1 MSKNKLLTVI
11 ILMFCFSA
19 FAQNESGKE
28 NIIFIIVDDLRDLVM
43 ADNQLEIITPN
54 IDKLKKR
61 GVNFKNSFTNN
72 PVCGASRASI
82 LTGLRPTKSRFR
94 NYDTKINKDS
104 PNALTIAS
112 YLKKNGYRTISN
124 GKISHFPKDAAYGW
138 DDMFRSPRSNPKDYK
153 DTLNIKNLKN
163 NFGPASEFIYADDND
178 YSDGKVTQK
187 TLQDIQSINNDD
199 KPYFIAVGFQ
209 KPHLPFIAPKKY
221 WDLYDRNDIS
231 LPYNN
236 FFPPSAP
243 KKANYFYELRKF
255 TDIPDNGPITDSKAK
270 ELIHAY
276 YACVSYIDAQ
286 IGLILDEL
294 DNQGLTNNTT
304 VVLTSDH
311 GFSLSEHGRWTKH
324 NLFQYELKIPMI
336 ISSPK
341 YKKNKTSKSFVELV
355 DLYPTFCDIAGLE
368 IPDFVQGKSLIYNL
382 KNPKKITND
391 IAFSR
396 WQNGETL
403 ISNKYYYTE
412 WSRKGNLTHRMLY
425 DIENDELQM
434 NNIAEIKS
442 EKSIVDSLSSI
453 LNKHIKSIN

>member
-1 MSKNKLLTVI
+1 MREYKLLVVLI
-11 ILMFCFSA
+11 SMFCFSA
-19 FAQNESGKE
+19 FAQKDSNNE

-43 ADNQLEIITPN
+43 AENQLKILTPN

-94 NYDTKINKDS
+94 NYDTKINKDA

-124 GKISHFPKDAAYGW
+124 GKISHFAKDASYGW
-138 DDMFRSPRSNPKDYK
+138 DDMFRSSRNNPKDYQ
-153 DTLNIKNLKN
+153 DSLNIKNLKN
-163 NFGPASEFIYADDND
+163 NFGPASEFINNDDID
-178 YSDGKVTQK
+178 YSDGKVTKK
-187 TLQDIQSINNDD
+187 TIEDIQSINKND

-231 LPYNN
+231 LPLNN
-236 FFPPSAP
+236 FYPPSAP
-243 KKANYFYELRKF
+243 QKANYFYELRKF
-255 TDIPDNGPITDSKAK
+255 TDIPDNGPISDDKAK

-276 YACVSYIDAQ
+276 YACVSFIDAQ
-286 IGLILDEL
+286 IGLILAEL
-294 DNQGLTNNTT
+294 DNQGLTDSTT

-341 YKKNKTSKSFVELV
+341 YKKNKTSESFVELV

-368 IPDFVQGKSLIYNL
+368 IPDFAQGKSLIDNL
-382 KNPKKITND
+382 KNPKKITSD

-403 ISNKYYYTE
+403 ISNNYYYTE
-412 WSRKGNLTHRMLY
+412 WSRKGSVTHRMLY
-425 DIENDELQM
+425 DIKKDELQM
-434 NNIAEIKS
+434 KNIAEIKTN
-442 EKSIVDSLSSI
+442 KPIVDSLSII
-453 LNKHIKSIN
+453 LNKHINSIK

>member
-1 MSKNKLLTVI
+1 MKQSKLLI
-11 ILMFCFSA
+11 IIITMFYFSA
-19 FAQNESGKE
+19 FTNNERVKE

-43 ADNQLEIITPN
+43 AENQLQILTPN

-61 GVNFKNSFTNN
+61 GVNFINSFTNN
-72 PVCGASRASI
+72 PVCGASRASL

-94 NYDTKINKDS
+94 TFKTKINEDA
-104 PNALTIAS
+104 PNSLTIAS
-112 YLKKNGYRTISN
+112 YLKNNGYKTISN
-124 GKISHFPKDAAYGW
+124 GKISHYPKDAAYGW
-138 DDMFRSPRSNPKDYK
+138 DDIFRSSRNNPKDYK
-153 DTLNIKNLKN
+153 DPDNIKNLKN
-163 NFGPASEFIYADDND
+163 NFGPASEFVYTDDND

-187 TLQDIQSINNDD
+187 TIEDIKTINQTD
-199 KPYFIAVGFQ
+199 KPFFIAVGFQ
-209 KPHLPFIAPKKY
+209 KPHLPFVAPKKY
-221 WDLYDRNDIS
+221 WDLYDRNEIS
-231 LPYNN
+231 LPLNN

-243 KKANYFYELRKF
+243 KKADYFYELRKF
-255 TDIPDNGPITDSKAK
+255 TDIPEKGPISDNKAK

-294 DNQGLTNNTT
+294 KYQDLTNNTT

-355 DLYPTFCDIAGLE
+355 DLYPTFCDLAGLDT
-368 IPDFVQGKSLIYNL
+368 PNFVQGKSLITNL
-382 KNPKKITND
+382 KNPNKITSD
-391 IAFSR
+391 IAFSI
-396 WQNGETL
+396 WGNGETL

-412 WSRKGNLTHRMLY
+412 WKRNGSLTNRMLY
-425 DIENDELQM
+425 DIENDQLQM
-434 NNIAEIKS
+434 NNIAEIES
-442 EKSIVDSLSSI
+442 NRVIVDSLSRI
-453 LNKHIKSIN
+453 LNKHIKSVK

>member
-1 MSKNKLLTVI
+1 MKEYKLLIFI
-11 ILMFCFSA
+11 ISMFCFSA
-19 FAQNESGKE
+19 FAQNDSSKE

-43 ADNQLEIITPN
+43 AENQLEILTPN

-82 LTGLRPTKSRFR
+82 LTGLRPTKSRFK
-94 NYDTKINKDS
+94 NYDTKINKDA
-104 PNALTIAS
+104 PNSLTIAS

-124 GKISHFPKDAAYGW
+124 GKISHYAKDAPYGW
-138 DDMFRSPRSNPKDYK
+138 DDMFRSSRNNPKDYQ
-153 DTLNIKNLKN
+153 DPLNIKNLKN
-163 NFGPASEFIYADDND
+163 NFGPASEFVYADDND

-187 TLQDIQSINNDD
+187 TIQDIQSINKND

-231 LPYNN
+231 LPLNN

-243 KKANYFYELRKF
+243 KRANYFYELRKF
-255 TDIPDNGPITDSKAK
+255 TDIPENGPITESKAK

-286 IGLILDEL
+286 IGLILAEL
-294 DNQGLTNNTT
+294 DNQGLTDSTT

-311 GFSLSEHGRWTKH
+311 GFSLSEHGRWSKH

-341 YKKNKTSKSFVELV
+341 YKKNKTSESFVELV

-368 IPDFVQGKSLIYNL
+368 IPDFVQGKSLIDNL
-382 KNPKKITND
+382 KNPKKITSD
-391 IAFSR
+391 IAFSI

-412 WSRKGNLTHRMLY
+412 WSRKGSVMRRMLY

-442 EKSIVDSLSSI
+442 NKPIVDSLSRI
-453 LNKHIKSIN
+453 LNKHIKSIK

>member
-1 MSKNKLLTVI
+1 MKLYKSLIIVI
-11 ILMFCFSA
+11 SLLSLSLYA
-19 FAQNESGKE
+19 NNENSKE
-28 NIIFIIVDDLRDLVM
+28 NIIFIIVDDLRDLTM
-43 ADNQLEIITPN
+43 ADNQLEILTPN

-61 GVNFKNSFTNN
+61 GVTFKNSFTNN
-72 PVCGASRASI
+72 PVCGASRASL
-82 LTGLRPTKSRFR
+82 LTGLRPTKSRFTT
-94 NYDTKINKDS
+94 YYTKIDEDT
-104 PNALTIAS
+104 PNAVTIAS
-112 YLKKNGYRTISN
+112 YLKNNGYKTISN
-124 GKISHFPKDAAYGW
+124 GKILHHGKDAVYGW
-138 DDMFRSPRSNPKDYK
+138 DDIFKGSRNNPKDYK
-153 DTLNIKNLKN
+153 DPVNIKNLKK
-163 NFGPASEFIYADDND
+163 NFGPASEFVYADDND

-187 TLQDIQSINNDD
+187 TIKDIKTINQSD
-199 KPYFIAVGFQ
+199 KPFFIAVGFQ

-221 WDLYDRNDIS
+221 WDLYDRKDIS
-231 LPYNN
+231 LPHNN

-243 KKANYFYELRKF
+243 QKANYFYELRKF
-255 TDIPDNGPITDSKAK
+255 TDIPEKGPITDDKAK

-294 DNQGLTNNTT
+294 KNQGLTNNTT

-341 YKKNKTSKSFVELV
+341 YKKNKTSESFVELV
-355 DLYPTFCDIAGLE
+355 DLFPTFCDLAELE
-368 IPDFVQGKSLIYNL
+368 TPDFVQGKSLVTNL
-382 KNPKKITND
+382 KNPNKVTNE
-391 IAFSR
+391 IAFSI
-396 WQNGETL
+396 WKNGETL

-412 WSRKGNLTHRMLY
+412 WKRKGELIDRMLY

-442 EKSIVDSLSSI
+442 NKPIVDSLSRI
-453 LNKHIKSIN
+453 LNKHIKSIK

>member
-1 MSKNKLLTVI
+1 MSKYKSLTVI

-124 GKISHFPKDAAYGW
+124 GKISHFSKDAAYGW

-187 TLQDIQSINNDD
+187 TLRDIQSINNDD

-286 IGLILDEL
+286 IGLVLDEL
-294 DNQGLTNNTT
+294 DNQGLTDNTT

-412 WSRKGNLTHRMLY
+412 WRQNGYLTRKMLY
-425 DIENDELQM
+425 GIENDELQM
-434 NNIAEIKS
+434 NNI
-442 EKSIVDSLSSI
+442 
-453 LNKHIKSIN
+453 